1 VILQDDDKEEA
12 MRPFLWYLWL
22 AGAVQLVILLANIPL
37 PKKLRCRENLARV
50 SPMIRA
56 VFIVHWAYIVLVL
69 GIFIALCFGF
79 ASDLAGGSRLGRFLS
94 TVMAIFWLA
103 RVPVQLFF
111 YDSETRR
118 RHRAADVGFLAC
130 FSYLGM
136 VFAAAA
142 LGAFR

>member
-1 VILQDDDKEEA
+1 
-12 MRPFLWYLWL
+12 M
-22 AGAVQLVILLANIPL
+22 VILLANIPL

-94 TVMAIFWLA
+94 TCMAIFWLA

-111 YDSETRR
+111 YEFGN
-118 RHRAADVGFLAC
+118 AATTSGC
-130 FSYLGM
+130 G
-136 VFAAAA
+136 
-142 LGAFR
+142 R